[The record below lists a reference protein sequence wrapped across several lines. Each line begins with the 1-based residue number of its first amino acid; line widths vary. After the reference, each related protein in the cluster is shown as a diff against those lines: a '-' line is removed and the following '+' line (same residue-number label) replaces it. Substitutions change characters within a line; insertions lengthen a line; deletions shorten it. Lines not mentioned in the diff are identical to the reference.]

1 MEPALRRGA
10 SGYEMVVYRRAKL
23 RHNRPSGK
31 GCNSMPRC
39 KLHRL
44 LAGALVGGALMSVAV
59 AGAAAAQTPPQQ
71 QAFRDIYRELVEI
84 DTTDSNGDTLKAA
97 EAMAARLKA
106 AGFPAADIR
115 VISTGPR
122 KGNLVARLRG
132 TGARKPML
140 LLAHIDVVPAGDGW
154 QHDPFKLTEAD
165 GEFHGRGVIDDK
177 AMAAIFLANLI
188 EYYRD
193 GFKPDRDI
201 IVALTTDEELAHSPH
216 NGVRWILEN
225 ERALIDAE
233 FALNE
238 GGGGALRNGR
248 PFRLAV
254 QLAEKVYQTYVLEV
268 TDAGGH
274 SAAPRRD
281 NPIYRLSAALTKLAQ
296 FDFPPRLN
304 AVTRANFER
313 LAETEAPPM
322 AAAIKALLAGT
333 NDPVAL
339 APLSAN
345 PTTNAQMRT
354 TCVATLLDAGTVENA
369 LPQTARATVNC
380 RILPDEPV
388 EETATILAR
397 VIADDKVAISPK
409 GRPMAAPPSPP
420 HPEVMQ
426 AVSRLAGE
434 MWPDVPVQATMSAG
448 YTDNRWL
455 RAAGIPAYGV
465 SGLFSDQGRN
475 GVHSVNER
483 VAVKDVYASKQFL
496 YDLVKQLAAGAQP

>member
-1 MEPALRRGA
+1 MRVRDLAFALA
-10 SGYEMVVYRRAKL
+10 AV
-23 RHNRPSGK
+23 
-31 GCNSMPRC
+31 
-39 KLHRL
+39 
-44 LAGALVGGALMSVAV
+44 VAV
-59 AGAAAAQTPPQQ
+59 SADCVLAQAPSPQQ
-71 QAFRDIYRELVEI
+71 QLFRDIYRELVEI
-84 DTTDSNGDTLKAA
+84 DTTDGGDTLKAA

-106 AGFPAADIR
+106 AGFPAGDFR

-132 TGARKPML
+132 TGARKPIL

-154 QHDPFKLTEAD
+154 QHDPYKLTEAD
-165 GEFHGRGVIDDK
+165 GYFHGRGVIDDK

-188 EYYRD
+188 EWHRE
-193 GFKPDRDI
+193 GFRPDRDI

-216 NGVRWILEN
+216 NGVKWILEN

-233 FALNE
+233 FAINE

-248 PFRLAV
+248 PFRFAV

-268 TDAGGH
+268 TDPGGH

-304 AVTRANFER
+304 VVTRANFER
-313 LAETEAPPM
+313 LIETETPTVV
-322 AAAIKALLAGT
+322 AAIKALLAGST
-333 NDPVAL
+333 DPAAL
-339 APLSAN
+339 APLAAN
-345 PTTNAQMRT
+345 PNYNAQIRT
-354 TCVATLLDAGTVENA
+354 TCVATLLEAGTVENA

-388 EETATILAR
+388 EETANILAR
-397 VIADDKVAISPK
+397 IIADDKVTITPQ
-409 GRPMAAPPSPP
+409 GRPMAAPPLPP

-426 AVSRLAGE
+426 AVSQLANE
-434 MWPDVPVQATMSAG
+434 MWPGVPVQPTMSAG

-455 RAAGIPAYGV
+455 RSVGIPAYGV

-475 GVHSVNER
+475 GVHGRNER
-483 VAVKDVYASKQFL
+483 VAVTDIYASKEFL
-496 YDLVKQLAAGAQP
+496 YRLVKQLTAPGTR

>member
-1 MEPALRRGA
+1 M
-10 SGYEMVVYRRAKL
+10 
-23 RHNRPSGK
+23 
-31 GCNSMPRC
+31 SMPRC
-39 KLHRL
+39 KFDRSLIGSL
-44 LAGALVGGALMSVAV
+44 VGSAFAVAALAGA
-59 AGAAAAQTPPQQ
+59 AQAQAPSQ

-84 DTTDSNGDTLKAA
+84 DTTDTTGDTLKAA
-97 EAMAARLKA
+97 QAMAARLKA
-106 AGFPAADIR
+106 AGFPAGEIR

-132 TGARKPML
+132 TGARKPIL

-154 QHDPFKLTEAD
+154 QHDPFKLTETED
-165 GEFHGRGVIDDK
+165 GYFHGRGVIDDK

-188 EYYRD
+188 EFHRE
-193 GFKPDRDI
+193 GFRPERDI
-201 IVALTTDEELAHSPH
+201 ILALTTDEELAHSPH

-274 SAAPRRD
+274 SASPRSD

-313 LAETEAPPM
+313 LAKTEAPPI
-322 AAAIKALLAGT
+322 AAAIKALLAGSI
-333 NDPVAL
+333 DAAAL
-339 APLSAN
+339 APLSAH
-345 PTTNAQMRT
+345 PTYNAQMRT
-354 TCVATLLDAGTVENA
+354 TCVATLLEAGTVENA
-369 LPQTARATVNC
+369 LPQAARATVNC

-388 EETATILAR
+388 ADTAGILAR
-397 VIADDKVAISPK
+397 VIGDEKVTITPK

-426 AVSRLAGE
+426 TVSRLAAE
-434 MWPDVPVQATMSAG
+434 LWPGVPVQAAMSAG

-455 RAAGIPAYGV
+455 RNAGIPAYGV
-465 SGLFSDQGRN
+465 SGLFSEQGRN
-475 GVHSVNER
+475 GVHGRNER
-483 VAVKDVYASKQFL
+483 VAAKDVYASKLFL
-496 YDLVKQLAAGAQP
+496 YRLVKQLAASGAP

>member
-1 MEPALRRGA
+1 MRDGISAF
-10 SGYEMVVYRRAKL
+10 V
-23 RHNRPSGK
+23 
-31 GCNSMPRC
+31 
-39 KLHRL
+39 
-44 LAGALVGGALMSVAV
+44 LMAIF
-59 AGAAAAQTPPQQ
+59 AAWIDGAAAQAPSPQQ
-71 QAFRDIYRELVEI
+71 QTFRDIYRALVEI
-84 DTTDSNGDTLKAA
+84 DTTDASGDTLKAA

-106 AGFPAADIR
+106 AGFPAADMR

-132 TGARKPML
+132 SGPRKPLL

-154 QHDPFKLTEAD
+154 QHNPFTLVEAD
-165 GEFHGRGVIDDK
+165 GYFHGRGVIDDK

-188 EYYRD
+188 EYHRE
-193 GFKPDRDI
+193 GFKPERDI

-216 NGVRWILEN
+216 NGVKWILDN

-274 SAAPRRD
+274 SASPRRD
-281 NPIYRLSAALTKLAQ
+281 NPIYRLSAALTRLAQ

-304 AVTRANFER
+304 QVTRINFEK

-322 AAAIKALLAGT
+322 AAAIKALLAGST
-333 NDPVAL
+333 DAAAL

-345 PTTNAQMRT
+345 ASYNAQMRT
-354 TCVATLLDAGTVENA
+354 TCVATLLEAGTVENA

-388 EETATILAR
+388 EGTAGILAR
-397 VIADDKVAISPK
+397 VIADDKVTITPK

-426 AVSRLAGE
+426 AVARLADE
-434 MWPDVPVQATMSAG
+434 LWPGIPVQPTMSAG

-455 RAAGIPAYGV
+455 RNAGIPAYGV
-465 SGLFSDQGRN
+465 SGLFSEQGRN
-475 GVHSVNER
+475 GVHGRNER
-483 VAVKDVYASKQFL
+483 VAVKDVYVSKEFL
-496 YDLVKQLAAGAQP
+496 YRLVKQLAAPGAR

>member
-1 MEPALRRGA
+1 MRTCLSMSALTVFFA
-10 SGYEMVVYRRAKL
+10 IST
-23 RHNRPSGK
+23 
-31 GCNSMPRC
+31 GC
-39 KLHRL
+39 
-44 LAGALVGGALMSVAV
+44 AD
-59 AGAAAAQTPPQQ
+59 AQTPSQ
-71 QAFRDIYRELVEI
+71 QAFRDIYREIVEI
-84 DTTDSNGDTLKAA
+84 DTTDATGDTLKAA

-140 LLAHIDVVPAGDGW
+140 LLAHIDVVPPGGGW
-154 QHDPFKLTEAD
+154 QHDPFKLTETED
-165 GEFHGRGVIDDK
+165 GYFHGRGVIDDK

-188 EYYRD
+188 EFYRE
-193 GFKPDRDI
+193 GFRPERDI
-201 IVALTTDEELAHSPH
+201 ILALTTDEELAHSPH

-233 FALNE
+233 FAINE

-274 SAAPRRD
+274 SASPRRD

-313 LAETEAPPM
+313 LAATEAPPV
-322 AAAIKALLAGT
+322 AAAIKALLAGSA
-333 NDPVAL
+333 DAVAL

-345 PTTNAQMRT
+345 PSLNAQMRT
-354 TCVATLLDAGTVENA
+354 TCVATLLEAGTVENA

-388 EETATILAR
+388 ADTAGILAR
-397 VIADDKVAISPK
+397 VIADDKVTITPK

-426 AVSRLAGE
+426 TVARLATE
-434 MWPDVPVQATMSAG
+434 LWPGVPVQATMSAG

-455 RAAGIPAYGV
+455 RNAGIPAYGV
-465 SGLFSDQGRN
+465 SGLFSEQGRN
-475 GVHSVNER
+475 GVHGRNER
-483 VAVKDVYASKQFL
+483 VAVKDVYASKDFL
-496 YDLVKQLAAGAQP
+496 DRLVRQLASPAAR

>member
-1 MEPALRRGA
+1 
-10 SGYEMVVYRRAKL
+10 
-23 RHNRPSGK
+23 
-31 GCNSMPRC
+31 MPRC
-39 KLHRL
+39 KRLRL
-44 LAGALVGGALMSVAV
+44 LVKTLMGGALIAVAC
-59 AGAAAAQTPPQQ
+59 AGAATAQTPSPQQ

-84 DTTDSNGDTLKAA
+84 DTTDTAGDTLKAA

-154 QHDPFKLTEAD
+154 QHDPFKLIEAD
-165 GEFHGRGVIDDK
+165 GYFHGRGVIDNK

-188 EYYRD
+188 EFHRE
-193 GFKPDRDI
+193 GFKPERDI

-216 NGVRWILEN
+216 NGVKWILDN

-274 SAAPRRD
+274 SASPRRD
-281 NPIYRLSAALTKLAQ
+281 NAIYRLSAALTKLAQ

-322 AAAIKALLAGT
+322 AAAIKALLAGST
-333 NDPVAL
+333 DPAAL

-345 PTTNAQMRT
+345 RNLQRA
-354 TCVATLLDAGTVENA
+354 DAHHLRRDA
-369 LPQTARATVNC
+369 ARSRHGGERAAAD
-380 RILPDEPV
+380 R
-388 EETATILAR
+388 AR
-397 VIADDKVAISPK
+397 H
-409 GRPMAAPPSPP
+409 RELP
-420 HPEVMQ
+420 HP
-426 AVSRLAGE
+426 AG
-434 MWPDVPVQATMSAG
+434 
-448 YTDNRWL
+448 R
-455 RAAGIPAYGV
+455 
-465 SGLFSDQGRN
+465 
-475 GVHSVNER
+475 
-483 VAVKDVYASKQFL
+483 
-496 YDLVKQLAAGAQP
+496 AGARRPRTSSRASSPTRR

>member
-1 MEPALRRGA
+1 MLSYA
-10 SGYEMVVYRRAKL
+10 SAFILTTM
-23 RHNRPSGK
+23 
-31 GCNSMPRC
+31 
-39 KLHRL
+39 
-44 LAGALVGGALMSVAV
+44 LATGT
-59 AGAAAAQTPPQQ
+59 AAAQTLSPQQ

-84 DTTDSNGDTLKAA
+84 DTTDTGDTLKAA

-140 LLAHIDVVPAGDGW
+140 LLSHIDVVPPGAGW
-154 QHDPFKLTEAD
+154 QHDPFTLTEVD
-165 GEFHGRGVIDDK
+165 GYFHGRGVIDNK
-177 AMAAIFLANLI
+177 SMAAIFLANLI
-188 EYYRD
+188 EFHRE
-193 GFKPDRDI
+193 GFRPDRDI
-201 IVALTTDEELAHSPH
+201 VVALTTDEELAHSPH

-233 FALNE
+233 FAISE

-254 QLAEKVYQTYVLEV
+254 QLAEKVYQSYVLEV

-274 SAAPRRD
+274 SASPRRD

-304 AVTRANFER
+304 AVTRANFSQQ
-313 LAETEAPPM
+313 AETEAPPI

-333 NDPVAL
+333 HDPAAL

-345 PTTNAQMRT
+345 PTYNAQMRT
-354 TCVATLLDAGTVENA
+354 TCVATLLEAGTVENA

-388 EETATILAR
+388 AETANILAG
-397 VIADDKVAISPK
+397 VIADDKVSITPVGK
-409 GRPMAAPPSPP
+409 PMAAPPSPP
-420 HPEVMQ
+420 NP
-426 AVSRLAGE
+426 AVIGAVTRLASE
-434 MWPDVPVQATMSAG
+434 MWPGVPIQATMSAG

-455 RAAGIPAYGV
+455 RNAGIPAYGV

-475 GVHSVNER
+475 GVHGRNER
-483 VAVKDVYASKQFL
+483 VAVKDLDASKAFL
-496 YDLVKQLAAGAQP
+496 YRLVKELAAPGPR